1 MLRDEASIYDGEC
14 HAAEEHQAAIGA
26 AEEPAGCAV
35 SPLAHGGGDLWA
47 STGCNDER
55 GSHERWDVEDAIAR
69 ENASRNEH
77 IVSWWRDCSLIP
89 LLPSRSDCSLAHS
102 SAPTRRGSSS
112 SLCSSPRSFAGSMS
126 KKSVRWSLLG
136 MPARERLPRAPWGKL
151 DQPRSLLHSRSGDE
165 LRLCYLLRLGIMP
178 PDGPL
183 PKAPP
188 ITAMRVSV
196 PQATSMTFLGG
207 WCM

>member
-26 AEEPAGCAV
+26 AEEPAGCAAP
-35 SPLAHGGGDLWA
+35 PLAHGGGDLWA

-77 IVSWWRDCSLIP
+77 IVSWWRNCSLIL
-89 LLPSRSDCSLAHS
+89 LLPSRSDSSLAHS
-102 SAPTRRGSSS
+102 SASTRRGSSS

-136 MPARERLPRAPWGKL
+136 MPRAPWGKL
-151 DQPRSLLHSRSGDE
+151 DQPRSLLHSRSSDE

>member
-1 MLRDEASIYDGEC
+1 
-14 HAAEEHQAAIGA
+14 
-26 AEEPAGCAV
+26 
-35 SPLAHGGGDLWA
+35 
-47 STGCNDER
+47 
-55 GSHERWDVEDAIAR
+55 
-69 ENASRNEH
+69 
-77 IVSWWRDCSLIP
+77 
-89 LLPSRSDCSLAHS
+89 
-102 SAPTRRGSSS
+102 
-112 SLCSSPRSFAGSMS
+112 
-126 KKSVRWSLLG
+126 

-151 DQPRSLLHSRSGDE
+151 DQPRSLLHSRSSDE

-207 WCM
+207 WFRYDEHTGEGRVV